1 MLFMKSKPSV
11 IDVLKKK
18 INMYGP
24 NKIQLHTSL
33 RKIKTPTYFWAA
45 EDGSGIKTNKLPLTH
60 TLRWEI
66 FEGIVKKANTLGGKM
81 YRGDSIA
88 RSGGKLG
95 EELTEDMI
103 DGYVPLYFEG
113 ANYGDTALSRSTY
126 FSGILAWAGIV
137 TIHKS
142 TGKGSFITVN
152 KEYRSI

>member
-1 MLFMKSKPSV
+1 MFFNKTKRSV
-11 IDVLKKK
+11 TK
-18 INMYGP
+18 IMQEQVGKYGK
-24 NKIQLHTSL
+24 NKIELRSSL
-33 RKIKTPTYFWAA
+33 RRLKEPTYFWAA
-45 EDGSGIKTNKLPLTH
+45 EDGSGLKTNKLPESQ

-66 FEGIVKKANTLGGKM
+66 FEGIVKKANSLGGKM

-95 EELTEDMI
+95 EALTEDMI
-103 DGYVPLYFEG
+103 DGFVPLTYEG

-142 TGKGSFITVN
+142 TGDGSFITVN
-152 KEYRSI
+152 KEYRNI